1 MLSTYKNKKILVTG
15 HTGFKG
21 SWLSTW
27 LLSLGAEVYGIS
39 NGLVSTPPNF
49 EASNLSEKIHDL
61 RLDLLD
67 LNNLF
72 NKIGII

>member
-27 LLSLGAEVYGIS
+27 LLSLGAEV
-39 NGLVSTPPNF
+39 L
-49 EASNLSEKIHDL
+49 A
-61 RLDLLD
+61 
-67 LNNLF
+67 
-72 NKIGII
+72 